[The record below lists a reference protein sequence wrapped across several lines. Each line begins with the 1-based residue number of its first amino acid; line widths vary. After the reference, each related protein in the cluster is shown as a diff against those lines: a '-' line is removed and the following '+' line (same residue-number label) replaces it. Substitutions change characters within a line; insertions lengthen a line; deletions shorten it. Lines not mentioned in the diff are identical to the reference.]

1 MIFRILIV
9 SATTKDKG
17 VTHRSTMAL
26 TTMQSTKHLLSR
38 LDVSVFFL
46 AILVAVLMSARL
58 KLRAIQSIGLNRF
71 GFQTTN

>member
-1 MIFRILIV
+1 MISRILIV
-9 SATTKDKG
+9 SATTKDKV

-46 AILVAVLMSARL
+46 AILVAVLMSVRL
-58 KLRAIQSIGLNRF
+58 KLRAIQYIGLRTF
-71 GFQTTN
+71 GFQGIN

>member
-1 MIFRILIV
+1 MISRILIV
-9 SATTKDKG
+9 SATTKDKV
-17 VTHRSTMAL
+17 VTHRSTMAF

-46 AILVAVLMSARL
+46 AILVAVLMSVRL

>member
-1 MIFRILIV
+1 
-9 SATTKDKG
+9 
-17 VTHRSTMAL
+17 MAL

-46 AILVAVLMSARL
+46 AILVALLMSVRL

>member
-1 MIFRILIV
+1 MISRILIV
-9 SATTKDKG
+9 GVTTKDKV

-26 TTMQSTKHLLSR
+26 TTTHSTKHLLSR

-46 AILVAVLMSARL
+46 AILVAVLMSVRL

-71 GFQTTN
+71 GFQITN